1 MQHGRL
7 LQEIVPYSTKCG
19 FIVNKLFIS
28 KKIDHSLTSSMVL
41 DLFELNF
48 FVSPSAGSAISVP
61 FCIPTE
67 VSGLNLSIY
76 SIDTLFAII
85 LSCISYVLSL
95 FWSDFTRFA
104 AYLLRYCDGIWGR
117 FMLGL
122 ILRATWTATSRNRPL
137 FD

>member
-1 MQHGRL
+1 M
-7 LQEIVPYSTKCG
+7 
-19 FIVNKLFIS
+19 
-28 KKIDHSLTSSMVL
+28 

-48 FVSPSAGSAISVP
+48 IVSPLGSAISIP

-85 LSCISYVLSL
+85 LSCDVLSL
-95 FWSDFTRFA
+95 FWSDFTRCA
-104 AYLLRYCDGIWGR
+104 AYLLRYCDIWGR

-122 ILRATWTATSRNRPL
+122 ILRATWTATSGNCSL